1 MKPVCSVDTQETIT
15 NSLQENK
22 QIETE
27 WNIKQTTMTETLKHD
42 ISIKKSPRARWK
54 ETLLRPLQSKLIKP
68 TRRTN

>member
-42 ISIKKSPRARWK
+42 ISIEKSPRARWK
-54 ETLLRPLQSKLIKP
+54 ETLLRDLYKA
-68 TRRTN
+68 N